1 MPCDGCKEKQAHQ
14 RTDRQ
19 RLDAKIMATL
29 SEAIGATK
37 LANPELSAR
46 LMALV
51 GEINAQGIKEKE
63 MRLIA
68 ETLPAS
74 L

>member
-1 MPCDGCKEKQAHQ
+1 MPCHGCQEKQKQQ

-19 RLDAKIMATL
+19 RLDARIMAAL
-29 SEAIGATK
+29 SEAISATK
-37 LANPELSAR
+37 AANPELSTR

-51 GEINAQGIKEKE
+51 GEINAQGVKEKE

-74 L
+74 Q